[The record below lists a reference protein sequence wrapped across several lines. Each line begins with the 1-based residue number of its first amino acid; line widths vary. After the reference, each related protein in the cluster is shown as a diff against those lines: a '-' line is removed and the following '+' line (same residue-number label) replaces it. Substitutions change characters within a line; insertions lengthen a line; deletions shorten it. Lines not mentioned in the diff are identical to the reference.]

1 MLGLDRQAKINVLGA
16 GPAGLTIAVA
26 LASPR
31 AEVHVYEQR
40 DSIAGGQG
48 LFVHFYWLKA
58 IQETLHLNSYDSV
71 AMRFEQQEIAMLD
84 VSPLIN
90 KSDTFCAIERSAFL
104 KPLEAKLLENGG
116 KITYGSNKGENDL
129 DGLRD
134 ADLFLAADG
143 PHSMV
148 REHHA
153 EHFPINPQYTHTST
167 DFYTW
172 FHVKREP
179 GQMEVKFILDEK
191 ADDILYAAAYP
202 SSKGIYT
209 VVCNIGKKGW
219 KYHDLEEH
227 QEDGLITDNGY
238 SAIESTFEKILGT
251 SEIIKGKSRWQH
263 FDQFATE
270 SIQHEN
276 IVLLG
281 DADGPTH
288 PSHGAGMTMKVN
300 AALDFSSQL
309 LTNETLEE
317 AIDAHT
323 HGYRAD
329 YLREEYP
336 KAMKRMKAI
345 ERMGTFYREICGRDL
360 NTFYKNVNDFQSDPA
375 AFTL

>member
-1 MLGLDRQAKINVLGA
+1 MLGLDRPAKINVLGA
-16 GPAGLTIAVA
+16 GPAGLTVAVA
-26 LASPR
+26 LASLGE
-31 AEVHVYEQR
+31 EVHVYEER
-40 DSIAGGQG
+40 DSIAGEQG
-48 LFVHFYWLKA
+48 LFVHFNWLKS
-58 IQETLHLNSYDSV
+58 IQEALHLNSYDSPV
-71 AMRFEQQEIAMLD
+71 MRFEQQEIAMLD

-90 KSDTFCAIERSAFL
+90 ESDTFCAIERSAFL
-104 KPLEAKLLENGG
+104 KPLEEKLLEKGG
-116 KITYGSNKGENDL
+116 KITYRSKKGENDL
-129 DGLRD
+129 DDLRN

-153 EHFPINPQYTHTST
+153 EHFPINPKNAHTST

-179 GQMEVKFILDEK
+179 GQMEIKFILDEK

-202 SSKGIYT
+202 SSKDIYT

-227 QEDGLITDNGY
+227 QDDGLITDYGY
-238 SAIESTFEKILGT
+238 NVIESTFVKILGT
-251 SEIIKGKSRWQH
+251 SEIIRGKSGWKH
-263 FDQFATE
+263 FYQFATT

-281 DADGPTH
+281 DAEGPTH
-288 PSHGAGMTMKVN
+288 PSHGAGMAMKVMS
-300 AALDFSSQL
+300 AIDLASQL
-309 LTNETLEE
+309 LTKETLEE

-323 HGYRAD
+323 YRAG

-345 ERMGTFYREICGRDL
+345 ERMGAFYREICGRDL
-360 NTFYKNVNDFQSDPA
+360 DTFYKNVNAFQADPEG
-375 AFTL
+375 FTL